1 MCIIRANLGRSGVRM
16 RRPLCAVLALF
27 ALVSTRSEAQER
39 YPQSFESGVLSTSG
53 ADTTIVSLLQQS
65 HDLNRQLP
73 VPMRLNMLPRQA
85 QMVSKFRA
93 DLGREWANELFTL
106 SFQVKEGYRA
116 VAQNAAMVVLLR
128 LDPDR
133 ALELLHSMSM
143 EEPEANWSTTP
154 PKLEMAQ
161 QVFQVLVERDGERVL
176 PLLEQEAEIMGKE
189 GHYPYAALGFAADRA
204 SAKYWGKNNQRAIQ
218 LLESVFEPAF
228 ARYSQNAH
236 GYFDDFQ
243 FGSMLEVFAG
253 GLPFDSVQPA
263 LRLLVKNLLATDT
276 RKYQFAVEA
285 YTTDGKRAIVGN
297 VIDATILV
305 FGMLINR
312 DPELARELEST
323 RPGLQT
329 TLENTKEGR
338 QGVIVGGRPEDL
350 QSEDPVTQ
358 MRMDAIGLSRSNPE
372 AAIAEAEQLPDDKR
386 ASTML
391 EVARGMAGDH
401 PERTAELIAE
411 TQRKNPPTD
420 DEMHFNLIS
429 AQASV
434 MAAQNKKDELHELL
448 QRGFA
453 SASRI
458 LLEQQSS
465 GDIHFFPRLGLMV
478 QIGILND
485 PELTITF
492 IESLSP
498 SYVKAEALLIAASAL
513 NMGRRVPLRTKIG

>member
-1 MCIIRANLGRSGVRM
+1 M
-16 RRPLCAVLALF
+16 RRRLCAILASFVLITTLAQ
-27 ALVSTRSEAQER
+27 AQER
-39 YPQSFESGVLSTSG
+39 NPQSSGSAALSTSSAG
-53 ADTTIVSLLQQS
+53 TTIVSLLQQS
-65 HDLNRQLP
+65 HDLGQQLP
-73 VPMRLNMLPRQA
+73 VSMRLNMLRRQVL
-85 QMVSKFRA
+85 MVSKLRS

-106 SFQVKEGYRA
+106 SFQAKEGHRA
-116 VAQNAAMVVLLR
+116 VAQETAMSVLIR

-133 ALELLHSMSM
+133 ALELLHSVSM

-154 PKLEMAQ
+154 PKLEIAQ

-176 PLLEQEAEIMGKE
+176 PVLEQEAEIMGKE
-189 GHYPYAALGFAADRA
+189 GHYPYSALGFAASRA
-204 SAKYWGKNNQRAIQ
+204 SDKYWGNNNQHAIQ
-218 LLESVFEPAF
+218 LLRSVFEPAF
-228 ARYSQNAH
+228 ARYRQNTR

-243 FGSMLEVFAG
+243 FGEMLQVFSG

-276 RKYQFAVEA
+276 RKYKFAVEA

-323 RPGLQT
+323 RPELQT

-338 QGVIVGGRPEDL
+338 QGVIVGGRPEDM
-350 QSEDPVTQ
+350 QSEDPVTE
-358 MRMDAIGLSRSNPE
+358 MRVDAIGLSRSNPE
-372 AAIAEAEQLPDDKR
+372 AAIAKAEQLPDDKR

-401 PERTAELIAE
+401 PERAAELIVE
-411 TQRKNPPTD
+411 TQGKNPPTD
-420 DEMHFNLIS
+420 EEMQFKLIS

-434 MAAQNKKDELHELL
+434 AAAQNKKDESHEML

-453 SASRI
+453 SANRI
-458 LLEQQSS
+458 LLEQQRS
-465 GDIHFFPRLGLMV
+465 GDIHFFPGLGLMI
-478 QIGILND
+478 QIGMQND
-485 PELTITF
+485 PDLTTTF
-492 IESLSP
+492 MESLP
-498 SYVKAEALLIAASAL
+498 TSYVKAEAFLIAASAL
-513 NMGRRVPLRTKIG
+513 NMGRRLPLSSRQQ